1 MTINE
6 VYKLVQIFANKEQ
19 RGFITPS
26 DFNLLAKQAELELY
40 NKRLDIVKEK
50 SQPKKIAGYYKEGLA
65 PEVAEQDIAHFYYIS
80 NVNPGKSAE
89 SHLGA
94 TSDVFADYISHVTI
108 NSSFHHDIKTNIPV
122 DIVTPENVS
131 NILRSS
137 LVKPSMA
144 YPIALIN
151 NGAVGWKGNRRKRI
165 SLFPNTI
172 ERCTVYYYLYDN
184 TPKWSYVTIAG
195 KPVYD
200 VSTSMN
206 FQISTRCHGEL
217 VVKILEYLGVHLR
230 EADVV
235 QYASGKEMQE
245 DS

>member
-65 PEVAEQDIAHFYYIS
+65 PEVAEQDLIHFLKIEEVGLSSDDASYYGTYA
-80 NVNPGKSAE
+80 NK
-89 SHLGA
+89 
-94 TSDVFADYISHVTI
+94 TMDYISSITI
-108 NSSFHHDIKTNIPV
+108 QSDEGHSLGTNVPV
-122 DIVTPENVS
+122 DIVTPDTVNQ
-131 NILRSS
+131 ILRSS
-137 LVKPSMA
+137 LVKPSMS
-144 YPIALIN
+144 YPIALIS
-151 NGAVGWKGNRRKRI
+151 GTGGLGKRI
-165 SLFPNTI
+165 ILFPNTLKS
-172 ERCTVYYYLYDN
+172 CTVYYYRYDN
-184 TPKWSYVTIAG
+184 NPKWSYVTIAG

-200 VSTSMN
+200 ASTSKHLA
-206 FQISTRCHGEL
+206 ISERCHGEL

-235 QYASGKEMQE
+235 QYASGKEVQQ
-245 DS
+245 DN